1 MNLLLTKLFVM
12 LLLLLE
18 VLWPLGQWT
27 TAPATAPAL
36 FFLPSRDFQRYFE
49 SRRRRRRQFG
59 NKFTAKRLRQ

>member
-12 LLLLLE
+12 LLLLE
-18 VLWPLGQWT
+18 VLWPLAQWAI
-27 TAPATAPAL
+27 APATAPAL